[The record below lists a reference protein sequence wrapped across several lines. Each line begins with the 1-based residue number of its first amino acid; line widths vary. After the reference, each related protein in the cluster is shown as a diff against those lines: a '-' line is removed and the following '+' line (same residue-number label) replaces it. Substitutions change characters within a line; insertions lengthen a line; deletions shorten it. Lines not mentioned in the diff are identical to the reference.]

1 MISIRDIVAGYGEH
15 VVLDGVSLEVKRG
28 EFIGL
33 IGPNGCGKTTLMRV
47 ISGVLPARSGAVLM
61 EGSDVRHFKRRE
73 LARSMAVLS
82 QDLGA
87 DLSFTVR
94 EIALMGRAPHL
105 PRIGVET
112 RADRNI
118 AEHAMVVAD
127 IWHLADQPV
136 NRISG
141 GERQRAFFAMCLA
154 QQPRVLLL
162 DEPMSHLDIGHQI
175 TMLELIR
182 GLNRTE
188 GLTVMAVFHDLN
200 LAAEY
205 CDRLM
210 VLHRGKV
217 QAIGPARD
225 VVTPDMIRRVYD
237 AEVDVEPNRKSGKPF
252 VVVTAKSAS
261 LP

>member
-15 VVLDGVSLEVKRG
+15 IVLDGVSLDVGRG
-28 EFIGL
+28 EFVGL

-47 ISGVLPARSGAVLM
+47 TSGVLPQRSGQVLL
-61 EGSDVRHFKRRE
+61 EGRDVRQFKRQD
-73 LARSMAVLS
+73 LARQVAVLS

-94 EIALMGRAPHL
+94 EIALLGRAPHL
-105 PRIGVET
+105 SRVGMET
-112 RADRNI
+112 RQDRNI
-118 AEHAMVVAD
+118 AEEALVQAD

-175 TMLELIR
+175 TMLQLIR
-182 GLNRTE
+182 GLTGSG
-188 GLTVMAVFHDLN
+188 GLTVLAVFHDLN

-217 QAIGPARD
+217 QALGPARD
-225 VVTPDMIRRVYD
+225 VVTPEMIRRVYD
-237 AEVDVEPNRKSGKPF
+237 AEVDVELNRKSGNPYI
-252 VVVTAKSAS
+252 VVTAGKK
-261 LP
+261 